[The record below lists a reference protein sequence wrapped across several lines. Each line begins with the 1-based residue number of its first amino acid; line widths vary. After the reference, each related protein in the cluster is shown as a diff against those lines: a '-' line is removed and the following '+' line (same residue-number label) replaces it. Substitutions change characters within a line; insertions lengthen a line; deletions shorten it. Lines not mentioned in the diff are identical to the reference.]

1 MSVLIFILLGL
12 FVGVVTGIT
21 GASGVLIMVP
31 IFSTFFNVPLPVVL
45 GTSLLVDVIASASV
59 SFAYAR
65 AKNLD
70 VRGTVWILVGALF
83 GAQIGSFF
91 VVSVSK
97 GFIMFVLA
105 VCMIVFGF
113 KMWKNGRPKEDH
125 KTQKLVVSDKFSTY
139 LKTPIGMLICGLV
152 IGLTTG
158 IFGAG
163 GGLTVFIILYSFLK
177 FPIKKAVGTSSFV
190 MLVTAL
196 SGVVGYFENEN
207 LDLKLGIIIGLS
219 AAVGGALS
227 SVFANRIRE
236 EILARVIGA
245 FFVFFALIMFV
256 LKVLFPILHLSF

>member
-1 MSVLIFILLGL
+1 MTTLIFILLGL
-12 FVGVVTGIT
+12 FVGIITGIT
-21 GASGVLIMVP
+21 GASGVLVMVP
-31 IFSTFFNVPLPVVL
+31 IFSTFFDVPLPVIL

-59 SFAYAR
+59 SYAYAR

-70 VRGTVWILVGALF
+70 IRGTVWILVGSLM

-97 GFIMFVLA
+97 AFIMLVLA
-105 VCMIVFGF
+105 VCMIFFGA
-113 KMWKNGRPKEDH
+113 KMWKNGSPKSEN
-125 KTQKLVVSDKFSTY
+125 KKLEVPDKVSQY
-139 LKTPIGMLICGLV
+139 LQTPIGMLICGFV

-163 GGLTVFIILYSFLK
+163 GGLTVFIVLYAFLK

-196 SGVVGYFENEN
+196 SGVVGYFENDI
-207 LDLKLGIIIGLS
+207 LDLKLGLIIGLS

-236 EILARVIGA
+236 EILARV
-245 FFVFFALIMFV
+245 
-256 LKVLFPILHLSF
+256 